1 MRVAL
6 AVQLD
11 NLVQQV
17 MEQTEVIQYFLP
29 LHLLAGEAEALV
41 GPLVLEKQVVL
52 AEVAVITA
60 VLAAQETRLPH
71 PQVKVTTVAHQSQ
84 LMMAVA
90 AVVGLLL
97 LVQQLPLWGLE
108 VQAGLVQPQA
118 LAVLQ

>member
-1 MRVAL
+1 VRVAL

-11 NLVQQV
+11 NLAQQV
-17 MEQTEVIQYFLP
+17 MEQTEAIQFFLP
-29 LHLLAGEAEALV
+29 SPLQVVAVAVLV
-41 GPLVLEKQVVL
+41 GLLVLEKQVVL